1 MSIILNIY
9 PLLLIGN
16 VVESVVEWRQ
26 VERAYVMQP

>member
-16 VVESVVEWRQ
+16 VVENVVEWRQ